1 MQSARYIAH
10 IDMDAFF
17 AAIEQRDNPLY
28 KGKPVVVGA
37 DPKAGRG
44 RGVVSTCSYEAR
56 KFGIYSSLPISIAY
70 RLCPQA
76 IFLPVNME
84 KYLAV
89 SRQIY
94 NILNTFTPSI
104 ESISIDE
111 AFLDITGSFYLFGGP
126 PAACKLIK
134 EKIKKETKLTASI
147 GLAPTKM
154 AAKIASDI
162 CKPNGFLEV
171 TNEKLLDFLW
181 PLPIEKISGLG
192 KRSKEILNERGIRT
206 IKDLAKQKKDYLVSV
221 FGKSGEYFWYLANGI
236 DNSEVCG
243 QHEAKSISSETT
255 FEKDTES
262 RELIKRTLLMLSED
276 VSARL
281 RQDKLKARTVTLKI
295 RLTGFQTYTRAFTF
309 SKATNFIDEIYKA
322 AKMLYDKFTS
332 SKPERSEV
340 AKPERSEVA
349 KPERSEVAKPE
360 RGEVPKIRLIG
371 IKTSNLIPQDE
382 KDSLFD
388 EKADRKKE
396 NMHKAV
402 EIIKEKFGDKVIFRA
417 ANMER

>member
-1 MQSARYIAH
+1 MLSARSIVH
-10 IDMDAFF
+10 VDMDAFF

-28 KGKPVVVGA
+28 KGKPVIVGA

-70 RLCPQA
+70 RLCPEA

-84 KYLAV
+84 KYSTV

-94 NILNTFTPSI
+94 NILNMFTPSI
-104 ESISIDE
+104 EAISIDE
-111 AFLDITGSFYLFGGP
+111 AFLDITGSFHLFGSP
-126 PAACKLIK
+126 VATCKLIK

-162 CKPNGFLEV
+162 CKPDGFLEI
-171 TNEKLLDFLW
+171 TSEKLLDFLW
-181 PLPIEKISGLG
+181 VLPLEKISGLG
-192 KRSKEILNERGIRT
+192 KRSKEILNERGIYT
-206 IKDLAKQKKDYLVSV
+206 IKDLAKQKKDYLASI
-221 FGKSGEYFWYLANGI
+221 FGKTGEYFWYLANGI
-236 DNSEVCG
+236 DESEVLG
-243 QHEAKSISSETT
+243 LQEAKSISSETT

-276 VSARL
+276 VSKRL
-281 RQDKLKARTVTLKI
+281 RCDKLKARTITLKI
-295 RLTGFQTYTRAFTF
+295 RLTGFQTYTRALTF
-309 SKATNFIDEIYKA
+309 SKATNFVDEIYKA
-322 AKMLYDKFTS
+322 AKIIYDKFVS
-332 SKPERSEV
+332 SR
-340 AKPERSEVA
+340 AKKMPR
-349 KPERSEVAKPE
+349 
-360 RGEVPKIRLIG
+360 IRLIG
-371 IKTSNLIPQDE
+371 IKTSNLLPQDE

-388 EKADRKKE
+388 EKTDRKKE

-402 EIIKEKFGDKVIFRA
+402 EVIKDKFGDKVIFRA
-417 ANMER
+417 ADMGR